1 MRTHVLPGIAC
12 LSVLALA
19 GLGCELKTSDAD
31 LQYLEPFEAV
41 ELESKPSGTL
51 GMSGPPKTVWL
62 DARTEDRYAEGH
74 VPKSINLPFPRLED
88 EQQFVLGTPD
98 LIICVDTDYDDVMA
112 KAAAKRLMELG
123 RKKST
128 VYVLKGGMKAWKR
141 DGFPVETGKGPDV
154 EKPFE

>member
-1 MRTHVLPGIAC
+1 MPHHALLRIAAPVLLAIA
-12 LSVLALA
+12 A
-19 GLGCELKTSDAD
+19 LGCELKTSDAD

-41 ELESKPSGTL
+41 ELESKPSGAL

-62 DARTEDRYAEGH
+62 DPRTEEKYAAGH
-74 VPKSINLPFPRLED
+74 VPKSINLPFPRLDD
-88 EQQFVLGTPD
+88 EQQFVLGDPD

-123 RKKST
+123 RKKKT
-128 VYVLKGGMKAWKR
+128 VYVLKGGVKAWKR

-154 EKPFE
+154 EKKFE